1 MLYTYQLP
9 MLLEVTGHAICG
21 TSVGKNIHLYNLGA
35 PSFKNHFTERKEIYV
50 KTQLKKHTIEQNT
63 WKVNDALQE

>member
-1 MLYTYQLP
+1 MA
-9 MLLEVTGHAICG
+9 LEVTRHAICG
-21 TSVGKNIHLYNLGA
+21 TSVGKTRHLYNLGA